1 MPVLSGAQ
9 GESAEAI
16 GDAAVVARWRMKDDS
31 LLTIAIN
38 LGDEMVP
45 ADLPTT
51 TPLFAAGPDDRTGLP
66 PASCRVWLA

>member
-1 MPVLSGAQ
+1 
-9 GESAEAI
+9 
-16 GDAAVVARWRMKDDS
+16 MKDDS